1 MSIDP
6 EIPKQLQLYNAEQ
19 SRNIDRETIEHFGID
34 GFTLMEIA
42 AKGAADHIQ
51 KEFGSNKTGLF
62 VCGKGNNAGDA
73 LAAARY
79 LTENADHKVILFFVF
94 GTGDISPDTQRNFT
108 LLQKLAEKGS
118 DIEIISDFDE
128 SLFYRA
134 EYIVDG
140 IFGTGLSSEIREP
153 VAGYIRVI
161 NDSEK
166 PVISMDVPSGLHPD
180 SGISLGNSIQ
190 ADVTCSFGT
199 QKMGHFFNPGKEFA
213 GRVVYVDL
221 PFPRH
226 LRKSTITLINN
237 ELSDALPHTERKV
250 EHKYQSGVVHLIAGS
265 KGLAGAAIMAAKSAW
280 KCGAG
285 SVILYA
291 PENLIS
297 IYESVLPH
305 IIKVTLPG
313 SDHFIPD
320 HIDTILEKIST
331 KPGILLIGPGLGLSP
346 ETKSFVSK
354 LLSRYQGPAVIDAD
368 ALSVWKNLKSQPDN
382 KKRNWILTPHAG
394 EASKYLGLK
403 YENDSERF
411 HRSKEFSDKNNVS
424 LLMKGNPT
432 FYHSGGKSFVTGYD
446 TTPFTRAGF
455 GDVLAGTIA
464 TKWGITDN
472 IYLSPVM
479 ALLEGYETYSK
490 KEYAPPFGPE
500 HLL

>member
-6 EIPKQLQLYNAEQ
+6 EIPKQLQLYSAEQ

-51 KEFGSNKTGLF
+51 KEFGLNKTGLF

-94 GTGDISPDTQRNFT
+94 GMEDLSPNTQRNFA

-118 DIEIISDFDE
+118 DIEFISDLDE
-128 SLFYRA
+128 SLVNSTD
-134 EYIVDG
+134 YIIDG

-153 VAGYIRVI
+153 VASYIKII

-180 SGISLGNSIQ
+180 SGVPLGTSIQ
-190 ADVTCSFGT
+190 ADITCSFGT

-226 LRKSTITLINN
+226 LRKSTITVINN
-237 ELSDALPHTERKV
+237 ELSEALPSNERKAD
-250 EHKYQSGVVHLIAGS
+250 HKYQSGVVHLIAGS
-265 KGLAGAAIMAAKSAW
+265 KGLVGAAIMAAKSAW
-280 KCGAG
+280 KSGAG

-291 PENLIS
+291 PENLIP

-305 IIKVTLPG
+305 IIKVPLPG
-313 SDHFIPD
+313 NDHFIPD
-320 HIDTILEKIST
+320 HIDTILEKISN
-331 KPGILLIGPGLGLSP
+331 KPGILLIGPGIGLSV
-346 ETKSFVSK
+346 ETKRFVSN
-354 LLSRYQGPAVIDAD
+354 LLLRYQGPAVIDAD
-368 ALSVWKNLKSQPDN
+368 ALSEWENLKSQPDN

-394 EASKYLGLK
+394 EASKFLGLK
-403 YENDSERF
+403 FKNDSERF
-411 HRSKEFSDKNNVS
+411 NTSKEFSDENSVS

-432 FYHSGGKSFVTGYD
+432 FYHSVGKSFVTGYD

-479 ALLEGYETYSK
+479 ALLEGYDTYSK
-490 KEYAPPFGPE
+490 KEYTPPFGPE